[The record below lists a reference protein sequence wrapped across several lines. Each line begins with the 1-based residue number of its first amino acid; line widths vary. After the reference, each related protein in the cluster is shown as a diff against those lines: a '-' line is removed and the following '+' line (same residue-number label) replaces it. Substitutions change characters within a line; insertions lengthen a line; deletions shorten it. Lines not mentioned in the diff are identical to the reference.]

1 MPTIQAYLSLQCL
14 SSSLTSSEIMALID
28 PETISRIKATDPH
41 PFFQAYS
48 ICHEGTSQPT
58 ILGDTARPIHWTRA
72 AVQSIKKI
80 VLKGVKFFKGHNE
93 DNSTDK
99 REALGEIVA
108 NSERE
113 IDGKLHH
120 IAIGYFPDKSKV
132 SDSDICSQEANW
144 NLFENAGKWFADT
157 IEKMTGIALS
167 NSKVDKPA
175 FADARRLGMVQ
186 AFVLQAGGPGSG
198 RRPEGGSSDDELHN
212 NATNQEVADFIENK
226 IKENEYSFYGVRIE
240 DKKRNVGDVIEEES
254 KSNDVRDDSR
264 DFPDYGSE
272 EYNSLEGMGG
282 TSSWKVN
289 PDNVYESLENTAGT
303 NIENDGKFE
312 GGFSY
317 QYVYLIGGDN
327 NVTSRNLDPGEIV
340 IKNPKVIGIIRRGKS
355 IQAFTADE
363 GDKNNKAGDAK
374 MDLSTVSFSELAGE
388 MKRRNTFPHQLFTL
402 DELKQDKQ
410 IIPIIDELDK
420 LRKEITDKD
429 KSLKDLEAEKTALSK
444 KIDSVS
450 AKDKIAKILDED
462 NLVKTTETQRK
473 FIMERFKGLDDVTD
487 EGIKK
492 YIESEVKECKALI
505 KILGVPEE
513 NMAGNVDTTP
523 GDDAT
528 KAKNN
533 PLLEEDFNPNI

>member
-14 SSSLTSSEIMALID
+14 SSSLTASEIMALID
-28 PETISRIKATDPH
+28 PDTISRIKATDPH

-157 IEKMTGIALS
+157 IEKMTSIALS

-175 FADARRLGMVQ
+175 FADARRLGMV
-186 AFVLQAGGPGSG
+186 
-198 RRPEGGSSDDELHN
+198 
-212 NATNQEVADFIENK
+212 
-226 IKENEYSFYGVRIE
+226 
-240 DKKRNVGDVIEEES
+240 
-254 KSNDVRDDSR
+254 
-264 DFPDYGSE
+264 
-272 EYNSLEGMGG
+272 
-282 TSSWKVN
+282 
-289 PDNVYESLENTAGT
+289 
-303 NIENDGKFE
+303 
-312 GGFSY
+312 
-317 QYVYLIGGDN
+317 
-327 NVTSRNLDPGEIV
+327 
-340 IKNPKVIGIIRRGKS
+340 
-355 IQAFTADE
+355 QAFTADE

-420 LRKEITDKD
+420 LRKELTTKD
-429 KSLKDLEAEKTALSK
+429 ESLKDLEAEKTALSK

-450 AKDKIAKILDED
+450 AKDKIAKILEED

-473 FIMERFKGLDDVTD
+473 FIIERFKGIDDVTD

-492 YIESEVKECKALI
+492 YIESEVRECKALI
-505 KILGVPEE
+505 KILGVPEDG
-513 NMAGNVDTTP
+513 MAVNDSAPSVSGA
-523 GDDAT
+523 DAT